1 MYYVQIVDDEPIT
14 RNGLSKMIDWKAYGF
29 EVSCLAQ
36 NGKQALEQLEV
47 EKVDLII
54 TDIEMPIMNG
64 LKYIQEIRE
73 AELGKERSEKEII
86 VLTAYGEFQ
95 YAKVALRYGVK
106 EYILKPFDVE
116 EIGKVLE
123 KVKKQMDEVRDLQ
136 R

>member
-14 RNGLSKMIDWKAYGF
+14 RNGLNQMIEWEKFGF

-64 LKYIQEIRE
+64 LQFM
-73 AELGKERSEKEII
+73 KEVRDEEFEKQSQAKEIV
-86 VLTAYGEFQ
+86 VLTAYDEFQ
-95 YAKVALRYGVK
+95 YAKTALRYGVK
-106 EYILKPFDVE
+106 EYMLKPFDID
-116 EIGKVLE
+116 EIENILI
-123 KVKKQMDEVRDLQ
+123 KVKEQLDSRA
-136 R
+136 

>member
-14 RNGLSKMIDWKAYGF
+14 RNGLSEMIDWEGLGF

-64 LKYIQEIRE
+64 LQFI
-73 AELGKERSEKEII
+73 KEVRDEEFEKQSDVKEII
-86 VLTAYGEFQ
+86 VLTAYDEFQ
-95 YAKVALRYGVK
+95 YAKTALRYGVK
-106 EYILKPFDVE
+106 EYILKPFDIE
-116 EIGKVLE
+116 EIESILK
-123 KVKKQMDEVRDLQ
+123 KVKEQLDKDR